1 MPEWQKTSEAFLSKE
16 EWLMFIPM
24 IWTDRF
30 DDMDDMFDDTFT
42 DPFDDMISLVA
53 AEPTKDEIESAKS
66 IDRHAKKEGKRY
78 YKQLRSDMH
87 SLDQMAHKYAMKT
100 DVVEEGDHFT
110 VKADLPG
117 FDKKDIKVGLQN
129 GILTV
134 SASHSENNDEKDDK
148 TGKYLRRERQMASY
162 ERSFEVS
169 KDVKPEEIHAKYENG
184 VLTLTIPNKNPQI
197 EQKNQIAIE

>member
-1 MPEWQKTSEAFLSKE
+1 
-16 EWLMFIPM
+16 MFIPM

-117 FDKKDIKVGLQN
+117 FDKKDINVNFAGEF
-129 GILTV
+129 
-134 SASHSENNDEKDDK
+134 H
-148 TGKYLRRERQMASY
+148 
-162 ERSFEVS
+162 
-169 KDVKPEEIHAKYENG
+169 
-184 VLTLTIPNKNPQI
+184 
-197 EQKNQIAIE
+197 